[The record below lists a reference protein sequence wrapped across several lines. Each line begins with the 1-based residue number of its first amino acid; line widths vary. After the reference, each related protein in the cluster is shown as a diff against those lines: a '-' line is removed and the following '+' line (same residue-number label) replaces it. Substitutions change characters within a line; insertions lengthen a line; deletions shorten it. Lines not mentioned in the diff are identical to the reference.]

1 MKRSLF
7 IFLSFLFLTQA
18 WANSINAQTPAK
30 ETTATAQPT
39 ATANMQGQDIQGSWQ
54 GMIEAGST
62 RLRVILKLIKA
73 SNGTFK
79 ATLDSPD
86 QGATD
91 LPIDTVV
98 FKDNMLRF
106 EMKKLSAEYEGTLSR
121 DGLQILGTWKQGGQ
135 SLGLIFRRPDKRP
148 QSSAVAAAA
157 VASVQ
162 RGRVQ
167 LKPCGRDGLPNEA
180 LCGSYE
186 VFEDRRAAKG
196 RKIALSILLLPA
208 LNEKAA
214 ADPLFYLAGGPGA
227 AATSYA
233 TAGFMTRF
241 RRERDV
247 VLVDQRGT
255 GNSNPLQCSIH
266 GERNDMRGFFTDY
279 YSDEAIRACRAELEK
294 VANLTLYTTE
304 IAMDDLDE
312 VRAALG
318 YERIN
323 LYGGSYGT
331 RAALAYLR
339 QHPKQVRTVALFG
352 VAPPEYKIPLPF
364 AKGVQHAMNR
374 LMEDCAADA
383 ECRTAFPDFRAE
395 FEASLAK
402 LDKGPIK
409 VTAMNVV
416 TKQPQEITLSRGA
429 FVDIV
434 RLMLYFPPTISVLPR
449 LIHQASQGNFGP
461 MVTIAFQVY
470 QQLEGQIA
478 RGMQLSVICAEDLPF
493 ITDEEIRRETAGTFY
508 GETRVRAYQKACAA
522 WPKGAVP
529 PDFATPLK
537 SDAPVLLVSGEVDP
551 VTPPWIA
558 EAAARNLPNGRQ
570 VRIRN
575 GSHYSYDC
583 AENLVAEFIDRGT
596 TQGLDIS
603 CLEQIRRLPFNTGK

>member
-1 MKRSLF
+1 MKRSHA
-7 IFLSFLFLTQA
+7 IFLSLFFLTQG
-18 WANSINAQTPAK
+18 WANVLSAQTPAK
-30 ETTATAQPT
+30 ETTTTAQQM
-39 ATANMQGQDIQGSWQ
+39 AAGSMQGQDIQGSWQ
-54 GMIEAGST
+54 GIIEAGST
-62 RLRVILKLIKA
+62 RLRLILKL
-73 SNGTFK
+73 FK
-79 ATLDSPD
+79 ADDGTLKALLDSPD
-86 QGATD
+86 QGATN
-91 LPIDTVV
+91 LPVDTVV
-98 FKDNMLRF
+98 FKDGVLRF
-106 EMKKLSAEYEGTLSR
+106 EMKQLSAEYEGTLSR
-121 DGLQILGTWKQGGQ
+121 DGLQILGTWKQGGN

-148 QSSAVAAAA
+148 QSSATPVA
-157 VASVQ
+157 VQ

-186 VFEDRRAAKG
+186 VFEERKAGKG

-208 LNEKAA
+208 LSEKAA
-214 ADPLFYLAGGPGA
+214 PDPLFYLAGGPGA

-233 TAGFMTRF
+233 NASFMTRF

-255 GNSNPLQCSIH
+255 GNSNPLHCNLY
-266 GERNDMRGFFTDY
+266 GERSDMRGFFADY
-279 YSDEAIRACRAELEK
+279 FSEEALKVCRAELEK
-294 VANLTLYTTE
+294 IADLTLYTTE

-339 QHPKQVRTVALFG
+339 QHPQRVRTVALFG

-364 AKGVQHAMNR
+364 AKGVEHAMKR
-374 LMEDCAADA
+374 LLEDCAADA
-383 ECRTAFPDFRAE
+383 ACSAAFPNFRAE
-395 FEASLAK
+395 FETALAK

-409 VTAMNVV
+409 VSAMNVV
-416 TKQPQEITLSRGA
+416 TKQPQELMLSRAA
-429 FVDIV
+429 FVDIL
-434 RLMLYFPPTISVLPR
+434 RLMLYFPPTMSVLP
-449 LIHQASQGNFGP
+449 LLVHQASQGNFGP
-461 MVTIAFQVY
+461 IVAIAFQVY
-470 QQLEGQIA
+470 NQIEGQIA
-478 RGMQLSVICAEDLPF
+478 RGMHLSVVCAEDAPF
-493 ITDEEIRRETAGTFY
+493 ISDAEITRETAATFY
-508 GETRVRAYQKACAA
+508 GDVRVRAYLKACAG
-522 WPKGAVP
+522 WPKGRVP
-529 PDFATPLK
+529 QNFAAPLK

-570 VRIRN
+570 VRIPY
-575 GSHYSYDC
+575 GSHYSYEC
-583 AENLVAEFIDRGT
+583 AENLVAEFIERGT